1 MDVHPK
7 SIRSKN
13 MAAIGSKNT
22 KPELKLRHAL
32 HKMGYRYRLHVKL
45 HAGKP
50 DLVLKKYGA
59 VVFVNGCFWHKHTCD
74 KFRWPKTRVD
84 FWRKKLTANKER
96 DERTIQSLK
105 ESGWRV
111 AIVWECALNGKNNP
125 EKNAAKKLGTWF
137 EGMEPT
143 IEIVGSSD
151 A

>member
-7 SIRSKN
+7 SVRSKN
-13 MAAIGSKNT
+13 MSAIGSKNT

-45 HAGKP
+45 CAGKP

-84 FWRKKLTANKER
+84 FWRHKLTANKER

-105 ESGWRV
+105 EGGWRV
-111 AIVWECALNGKNNP
+111 AIVWECALSGKNNP
-125 EKNAAKKLGTWF
+125 ENIVAKKLGNWF
-137 EGMEPT
+137 KGIEPL
-143 IEIVGSSD
+143 IEIAGSLN